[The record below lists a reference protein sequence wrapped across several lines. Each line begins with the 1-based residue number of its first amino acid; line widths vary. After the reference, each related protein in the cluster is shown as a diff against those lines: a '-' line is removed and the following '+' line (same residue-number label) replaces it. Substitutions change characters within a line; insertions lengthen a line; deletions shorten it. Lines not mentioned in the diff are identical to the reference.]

1 MKIQKVELKEVEV
14 VEVDGEFEKRFVNTK
29 VYPAFLTNAAV
40 KKGYDIGLLESSLF
54 EDLLKIKGLETL
66 IIQSDEEASLELLNA
81 FDEQKLIAVIYLAA
95 IGANKNLGLSFDEFL
110 EKYHYP
116 LTDTIKLYANLIV
129 GLLNESNE
137 FAKALHKQTKN
148 SKKNNTTKASHQ
160 ACGGPLHTL
169 RINSRHRPRNL
180 LAWSNSNSRAY
191 LCE

>member
-40 KKGYDIGLLESSLF
+40 KKGYDTGLLESSLF

-95 IGANKNLGLSFDEFL
+95 TGANKNLGLSFDEFL

-116 LTDTIKLYANLIV
+116 LTDTIQLYANLIV

-137 FAKALHKQTKN
+137 FAKALHKQ
-148 SKKNNTTKASHQ
+148 SKKSKKKQHHQ
-160 ACGGPLHTL
+160 
-169 RINSRHRPRNL
+169 S
-180 LAWSNSNSRAY
+180 
-191 LCE
+191 

>member
-1 MKIQKVELKEVEV
+1 
-14 VEVDGEFEKRFVNTK
+14 
-29 VYPAFLTNAAV
+29 V
-40 KKGYDIGLLESSLF
+40 KKGYDTGLLESSLF

-66 IIQSDEEASLELLNA
+66 ITQADEEASLELLNA

-95 IGANKNLGLSFDEFL
+95 IGANKNIGLSFDEFL

-148 SKKNNTTKASHQ
+148 SKKKQHHQ
-160 ACGGPLHTL
+160 
-169 RINSRHRPRNL
+169 S
-180 LAWSNSNSRAY
+180 
-191 LCE
+191 